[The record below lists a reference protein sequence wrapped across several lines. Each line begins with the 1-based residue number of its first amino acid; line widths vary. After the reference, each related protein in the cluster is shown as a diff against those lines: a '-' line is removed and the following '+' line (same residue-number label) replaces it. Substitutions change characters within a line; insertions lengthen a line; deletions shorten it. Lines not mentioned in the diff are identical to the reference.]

1 MINTTQRIQSL
12 NTHFFAT
19 LEAKITLLK
28 KDGCDIIRL
37 DVGTPDMPPAPHITA
52 TLSKAASRP
61 DAHGYQNYRG
71 TPALCQAWAEM
82 YRRVY
87 AVDLDPEQEVLP
99 LMGSK
104 EGIFNLIQAYID
116 PGDVVLVP
124 DPGYMTYRRATLFA
138 GGEPYAMPLLPEY
151 GFLPDLQAI
160 PRDVIRR
167 AKLLWL
173 NYPSNPTAATASVG
187 FLTEAVEFARQHGL
201 LLCHDAAYTQVTFDS
216 YRAPSLLAVPGAQE
230 VALEVNS
237 LSKSH
242 NMAGWRLG
250 AAVGNSQALNAL
262 YRVKA
267 NADNGH
273 FLPILE
279 AAVAAMTGEQDWIR
293 DRNEIY
299 RQRRDV
305 VVQALHE
312 VGLACTLPKASLY
325 VWFAI
330 PIGWT
335 SAAFTDLLLEKAQVS
350 LTPGPVFGERGEGYI
365 RLAFTEPLELVTEAM
380 RRVVSVVGGL

>member
-1 MINTTQRIQSL
+1 MIHTSRRIQTL
-12 NTHFFAT
+12 NTHYFAM
-19 LEAKITLLK
+19 LEEKLSLFQKGAS
-28 KDGCDIIRL
+28 DIIRL
-37 DVGTPDMPPAPHITA
+37 DVGTPDMPPASHIIE
-52 TLSKAASRP
+52 TLCNAAIRP
-61 DAHGYQNYRG
+61 DAHGYQNTRG
-71 TPALCQAWAEM
+71 TPALNQAWAEM

-87 AVDLDPEQEVLP
+87 SVHLDPEREVLP

-104 EGIFNLIQAYID
+104 EGIFNLIQAYIE

-138 GGEPYAMPLLPEY
+138 GGEPYPMPLLPER

-187 FLTEAVEFARQHGL
+187 FLTEAVEFARHNGL
-201 LLCHDAAYTQVTFDS
+201 LLCHDAAYSQVTFNG
-216 YRAPSLLAVPGAQE
+216 YTAPSILAVPGARD
-230 VALEVNS
+230 VSLEVNS

-242 NMAGWRLG
+242 NMAGWRVG
-250 AAVGNSQALNAL
+250 AALGNAQAINAL

-267 NADNGH
+267 NADNGQ

-279 AAVAAMTGEQDWIR
+279 AAVTALTGEQDWIR
-293 DRNEIY
+293 VRNEIY

-335 SAAFTDLLLEKAQVS
+335 SAAFTDLLLEKALVS
-350 LTPGPVFGERGEGYI
+350 LAPGTVFGERGEGYI
-365 RLAFTEPLELVTEAM
+365 RLAFTKPLDLVAEAM
-380 RRVVSVVGGL
+380 RRVVSVIGGL